1 MALAHKDL
9 LRQLD
14 SLSTSFPSLGSRLS
28 QAAKELQEGGI
39 PLSDS
44 LLDEVVGYC
53 RNFTTARN
61 QALELGKS
69 LRQSSNTVSLQNIR
83 DLVKAVEAVEGNAE
97 TRQQV
102 LSLLD
107 RLLGIVHQEQSN
119 FAPLQPVYE
128 QAKELKT
135 ALSQAAAA
143 ELPKAAIALAEGK
156 HPLSALLTLVEQGK
170 NLDDSQWETLEETVE
185 TAFSKQLAVAI
196 SRGKLIV
203 KAIATT
209 TNLAVAPSAQPETGF
224 SLPITPP
231 KVTVE
236 ALPEVIIIPSVS
248 AKSSQAIKVDPDITI
263 LESPT
268 SAVPIHEVIV
278 VPSIEL
284 TPPLKAVTGQEIVFG
299 QPKSA
304 GTQTSIGLKVLAHI
318 QGIGDRTFAAQEY
331 AGSRG
336 KNLRLEGFQININP
350 AIPGLNMQYMAHVE
364 GVGDTPWLNEGELAG
379 FRGKAKRIE
388 GFALRLIGAQAGNY
402 DVFYT
407 AHIQNIGDVPTVTNG
422 QYCGTRGKALRIEG
436 IKVWVQPKNVVV
448 AKPQPTANV
457 GLKVL
462 AHIQS
467 VGDRVFQAKE
477 DAGSRGKG
485 LRLEGF
491 MIEIEPP
498 IPGLTIQYMA
508 HVEGVGDT
516 PWLNQGQLAG
526 FRGKS
531 KRIEGFAIRLAG
543 PESAK
548 YDVFYTAH
556 VQNVGDIPPITNG
569 QYCGTRGKALRV
581 ESMKVWVQAK

>member
-44 LLDEVVGYC
+44 LLEEVVGYC
-53 RNFTTARN
+53 QNFTKARN

-69 LRQSSNTVSLQNIR
+69 LRQSSNAVSLQNIR
-83 DLVKAVEAVEGNAE
+83 DLVKAVEAVEGNEE

-128 QAKELKT
+128 QAKELKS
-135 ALSQAAAA
+135 ALSQAAA
-143 ELPKAAIALAEGK
+143 ELPAKAIALAEGK

-170 NLDDSQWETLEETVE
+170 SLNDQQWETLEETIE
-185 TAFSKQLAVAI
+185 KAFGKQLTVAV

-209 TNLAVAPSAQPETGF
+209 TNLPVAPAQAETNLT
-224 SLPITPP
+224 LPITPP
-231 KVTVE
+231 TVT
-236 ALPEVIIIPSVS
+236 AQGLPEVIIIPSVS
-248 AKSSQAIKVDPDITI
+248 AKSSKTITVDPDITI
-263 LESPT
+263 LESP
-268 SAVPIHEVIV
+268 SPAVPIHEVIV
-278 VPSIEL
+278 VPSMEV
-284 TPPLKAVTGQEIVFG
+284 TPPLKAVAGQDIVFG
-299 QPKSA
+299 QAKA
-304 GTQTSIGLKVLAHI
+304 TGAQEDLGLKVLAHI

-350 AIPGLNMQYMAHVE
+350 AIAGLNVQYMAHVE

-388 GFALRLIGAQAGNY
+388 GFAIRLIGAQAGNY

-407 AHIQNIGDVPTVTNG
+407 AHIQNIGDVPTVSNG

-436 IKVWVQPKNVVV
+436 IKVWVQAKNPVVTQ
-448 AKPQPTANV
+448 PQPATNV
-457 GLKVL
+457 GLKVV

-467 VGDRVFQAKE
+467 VGDRIFKAKE
-477 DAGSRGKG
+477 DAGSRGKS

-491 MIEIEPP
+491 IIEIEPP

-516 PWLNQGQLAG
+516 PWLNQGELAG

-543 PESAK
+543 PEAGK

-556 VQNVGDIPPITNG
+556 VQNVGDIPPVTNG